1 MRKLV
6 LSLLGASAAL
16 GMASAANAQLSI
28 IPPTTV
34 GDTTPV
40 TGSVNFTSTYS
51 DQSAQTPFE
60 LLVSFMIDQAGVT
73 SFTATTTQNPDPF
86 NPGAFLPSSDVTFT
100 GGWVSGLCSSPQPNP
115 ADATCSGLTHL
126 GDLNFTSPDGGITE
140 NGSLV
145 GLFLEA
151 GSYTFH
157 LSGTRGAESSFSGT
171 LNYAAAPAV
180 PEPATWA
187 MMLLGF
193 GAVGWQMR
201 RRRAPLLAQAA

>member
-28 IPPTTV
+28 VDPTTV
-34 GDTTPV
+34 GNTTPV

-60 LLVSFMIDQAGVT
+60 LLVSFMIDQDGYT
-73 SFTATTTQNPDPF
+73 SFTATTTQTPNPA
-86 NPGAFLPSSDVTFT
+86 GGGYLASSDVSFT
-100 GGWVSGLCSSPQPNP
+100 GGWISGLCSSPQPNP

-145 GLFLEA
+145 GLFLNA

-157 LSGTRGAESSFSGT
+157 LAGTRGAESSFSGT